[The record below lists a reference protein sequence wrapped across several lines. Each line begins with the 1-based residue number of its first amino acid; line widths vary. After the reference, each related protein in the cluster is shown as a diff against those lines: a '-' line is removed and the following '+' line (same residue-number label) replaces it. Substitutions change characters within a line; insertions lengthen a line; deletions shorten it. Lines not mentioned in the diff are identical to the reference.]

1 MKALVLVEPE
11 IPENTGF
18 IARLADNY
26 DAELRIV
33 KPKFQ
38 LEEARKTA
46 TNAQEKLRNTKIY
59 DTAEQAVK
67 NLEQVIGTKP
77 GRGLPVKQFQPRKNT
92 SLMIGRESSG
102 LSNEELNLCDAVVH
116 IEVPGYS
123 SLNQSHATAIMLH
136 ELSQG
141 KSKALGKEQKKALKG
156 FIDDGKI
163 MELIMRASPAHK
175 EFDRLIGEIKNL
187 EN

>member
-1 MKALVLVEPE
+1 M
-11 IPENTGF
+11 
-18 IARLADNY
+18 
-26 DAELRIV
+26 
-33 KPKFQ
+33 
-38 LEEARKTA
+38 
-46 TNAQEKLRNTKIY
+46 
-59 DTAEQAVK
+59 
-67 NLEQVIGTKP
+67 GTKP

-102 LSNEELNLCDAVVH
+102 LTNEELNLCDAVVH

-136 ELSQG
+136 ELTQG
-141 KSKALGKEQKKALKG
+141 KSKALGKEQKKALKD
-156 FIDDGKI
+156 FIGDGKI
-163 MELIMRASPAHK
+163 MELIMRGSPTDK